1 MTNSNFSISAY
12 NSYSLALYELAEESK
27 ILDQIEKQVF
37 AIAKLIA
44 ESEDFISTI
53 KNPTLK
59 QEDQLNIIS
68 LISEK
73 FGLDQLLKK
82 FINFLIFKRRI
93 FYIENIFKDFLSIC
107 SNKRGEVEA
116 KLISAKKL
124 DNSEIDK
131 IKIELSKNFGK
142 NIKLNF
148 KHDESIIGGLVIQVG
163 SIMID
168 SSIKNKLQKIQNKMV
183 EA

>member
-1 MTNSNFSISAY
+1 MTHSTLSISAY
-12 NSYSLALYELAEESK
+12 NSYSKALYELAEESK
-27 ILDQIEKQVF
+27 ILDQIEDQVS
-37 AIAKLIA
+37 ALNNLIS
-44 ESEDFISTI
+44 ESNDFISTI

-59 QEDQLNIIS
+59 QEDLLDIIS

-73 FGLDQLLKK
+73 FGFNQLFKK

-93 FYIENIFKDFLSIC
+93 FYIENILNDFLRIC
-107 SNKRGEVEA
+107 SNKRGEIEA

-131 IKIELSKNFGK
+131 IKSELSKNFGK

-148 KHDESIIGGLVIQVG
+148 KQDESIIGGLIIQVG

-168 SSIKNKLQKIQNKMV
+168 SSINSKLQKIQNKMI

>member
-1 MTNSNFSISAY
+1 MTHSTLSISAY
-12 NSYSLALYELAEESK
+12 NSYSKALYELAEESK
-27 ILDQIEKQVF
+27 ILDQMEDQVL
-37 AIAKLIA
+37 ALNNLIS
-44 ESEDFISTI
+44 ESNDFISTI

-59 QEDQLNIIS
+59 QEDQLDIIS

-73 FGLDQLLKK
+73 FGFNQLFKK

-93 FYIENIFKDFLSIC
+93 FYIENILNDFLRIC
-107 SNKRGEVEA
+107 SNKRGEIEA
-116 KLISAKKL
+116 KFISAKKL
-124 DNSEIDK
+124 DSSEIDK
-131 IKIELSKNFGK
+131 IKSELSKNFGK

-148 KHDESIIGGLVIQVG
+148 KHDESIIGGLIVQVG

-168 SSIKNKLQKIQNKMV
+168 SSINSKLQKIQNKMI

>member
-1 MTNSNFSISAY
+1 MTNTNFSISAH
-12 NSYSLALYELAEESK
+12 NSYSLALYELAEENK

>member
-1 MTNSNFSISAY
+1 MTNTNFSISAH
-12 NSYSLALYELAEESK
+12 NSYSLALYELAEENK

-37 AIAKLIA
+37 AIAKLIT

-82 FINFLIFKRRI
+82 FVNFLIKNTKNMI
-93 FYIENIFKDFLSIC
+93 HPPPLLPN
-107 SNKRGEVEA
+107 
-116 KLISAKKL
+116 LIPCISQTGL
-124 DNSEIDK
+124 HVH
-131 IKIELSKNFGK
+131 ELP
-142 NIKLNF
+142 
-148 KHDESIIGGLVIQVG
+148 
-163 SIMID
+163 
-168 SSIKNKLQKIQNKMV
+168 
-183 EA
+183 ACT

>member
-12 NSYSLALYELAEESK
+12 NSYSLALYELAEENK
-27 ILDQIEKQVF
+27 ILDQIEDQVS
-37 AIAKLIA
+37 ALNKLIS
-44 ESEDFISTI
+44 ESNDFILTI
-53 KNPTLK
+53 KNPILK

-73 FGLDQLLKK
+73 FGFNPLFKK
-82 FINFLIFKRRI
+82 FINFLIFKKRI
-93 FYIENIFKDFLSIC
+93 FYIENILNDFLRIC
-107 SNKRGEVEA
+107 SNKRGEIEA

-124 DNSEIDK
+124 DSSEIAE
-131 IKIELSKNFGK
+131 IKSELSKNFGK

-148 KHDESIIGGLVIQVG
+148 KYDESIIGGLIVQVG
-163 SIMID
+163 SVMID
-168 SSIKNKLQKIQNKMV
+168 SSIKNKLKKIQNKMV

>member
-12 NSYSLALYELAEESK
+12 NSYSLALYELAEENK
-27 ILDQIEKQVF
+27 ILDQIEDQVS
-37 AIAKLIA
+37 ALNKLIS
-44 ESEDFISTI
+44 ESKDFILTI

-73 FGLDQLLKK
+73 FGFNQLFKK

-93 FYIENIFKDFLSIC
+93 FYIENILNDFLSIC
-107 SNKRGEVEA
+107 SNKRGEIEA

-124 DNSEIDK
+124 DSSEIAE
-131 IKIELSKNFGK
+131 IKSELSKK
-142 NIKLNF
+142 KQ
-148 KHDESIIGGLVIQVG
+148 ERGL
-163 SIMID
+163 
-168 SSIKNKLQKIQNKMV
+168 L
-183 EA
+183 

>member
-12 NSYSLALYELAEESK
+12 NSYSLALYELAEENK
-27 ILDQIEKQVF
+27 ILDQIEDQVS
-37 AIAKLIA
+37 ALNKLIS
-44 ESEDFISTI
+44 ESNDFILTI

-73 FGLDQLLKK
+73 FGFNQLFKK

-93 FYIENIFKDFLSIC
+93 FYIENILNDFLRIC
-107 SNKRGEVEA
+107 SNKRGEIEA

-131 IKIELSKNFGK
+131 IKSELSKNFGK

-148 KHDESIIGGLVIQVG
+148 KQDESIIGGLIIQVG

-168 SSIKNKLQKIQNKMV
+168 SSINSKLQKIQNKMI

>member
-12 NSYSLALYELAEESK
+12 NSYSLALYELAEENK
-27 ILDQIEKQVF
+27 ILDQIEDQVS
-37 AIAKLIA
+37 ALNKLIS
-44 ESEDFISTI
+44 ESDDFILTI

-68 LISEK
+68 LMSEK
-73 FGLDQLLKK
+73 FG
-82 FINFLIFKRRI
+82 FIFKRRI
-93 FYIENIFKDFLSIC
+93 FYIENILNDFLSIC
-107 SNKRGEVEA
+107 SNKRGEIEA

-124 DNSEIDK
+124 DSSEIVK
-131 IKIELSKNFGK
+131 IKSELSKNFGK

-148 KHDESIIGGLVIQVG
+148 KHDESIIGGLIVQVG

>member
-12 NSYSLALYELAEESK
+12 NSYSLALYELAEENK
-27 ILDQIEKQVF
+27 ILDQIEDQVS
-37 AIAKLIA
+37 AINKLIS
-44 ESEDFISTI
+44 ESNDFILTI

-59 QEDQLNIIS
+59 QEDKLNIIS

-73 FGLDQLLKK
+73 FGFNQLFKK

-93 FYIENIFKDFLSIC
+93 FYIENILNDFLRIC
-107 SNKRGEVEA
+107 SNKRGEIEA
-116 KLISAKKL
+116 KFISAKKL
-124 DNSEIDK
+124 DSSEIDK
-131 IKIELSKNFGK
+131 IKSELSKNFGK

-148 KHDESIIGGLVIQVG
+148 KQDESIIGGLIIQVG

-168 SSIKNKLQKIQNKMV
+168 SSINSKLQKIQNKMI

>member
-1 MTNSNFSISAY
+1 MYLIWL
-12 NSYSLALYELAEESK
+12 SLSDK
-27 ILDQIEKQVF
+27 WNGK
-37 AIAKLIA
+37 
-44 ESEDFISTI
+44 
-53 KNPTLK
+53 
-59 QEDQLNIIS
+59 LNI
-68 LISEK
+68 L
-73 FGLDQLLKK
+73 FD
-82 FINFLIFKRRI
+82 NFLQYRQNKRKI
-93 FYIENIFKDFLSIC
+93 IVNNDFKDFLSIC

-168 SSIKNKLQKIQNKMV
+168 SSIKNKLQKIQSKMV